1 MTKGQKKQ
9 VENTEQQ
16 FDGIYL
22 TAPQAARMLQ
32 ISREEFYR
40 KLAAGQIPGAIKMW
54 GKTWRIE
61 RVTFMEGL
69 RAMGNKDGGE

>member
-1 MTKGQKKQ
+1 MEDST
-9 VENTEQQ
+9 QQ
-16 FDGIYL
+16 LDGVYL
-22 TAPQAARMLQ
+22 TALQAARMLQ

-61 RVTFMEGL
+61 RVAFMDGL
-69 RAMGNKDGGE
+69 RAMANKDGGE